1 MFRRLFS
8 GIGRAESGPDF
19 AGLQD
24 AILRGVAGDV
34 TDLQDGDWDQRE
46 WVYLAVNH
54 EILPEEGL
62 RTSTQAAVLAC
73 HSGAKLERL
82 NFRLSLGTK
91 AAILALRDAMAPAGQ
106 APWTILDLTLDR
118 DGQHDLSFSYEAPP
132 RLNGDL
138 LHSPLKTLLERY
150 LQQHPGRS

>member
-8 GIGRAESGPDF
+8 GIGRAESGPDL

-24 AILRGVAGDV
+24 TIVRAVAGDM
-34 TDLQDGDWDQRE
+34 TDLQDGDWEQRE

-54 EILPEEGL
+54 EILPEDGI
-62 RTSTQAAVLAC
+62 RTSTQAAVLAR
-73 HSGAKLERL
+73 HPGAKLEKL
-82 NFRLSLGTK
+82 NFRLSPGTK
-91 AAILALRDAMAPAGQ
+91 AAILALRDAMAPAGK
-106 APWTILDLTLDR
+106 APWTALDLTLER
-118 DGQHDLSFSYEAPP
+118 DGYADFSFSYEAPP

>member
-1 MFRRLFS
+1 MFKRLFS
-8 GIGRAESGPDF
+8 GLGRPQSGPDL

-24 AILRGVAGDV
+24 AVVRNVAGDM
-34 TDLQDGDWDQRE
+34 TDLQDGEWEARE

-62 RTSTQAAVLAC
+62 RTSTQAAVLAR
-73 HSGAKLERL
+73 HAGAELERL
-82 NFRLSLGTK
+82 NFRLSPATK
-91 AAILALRDAMAPAGQ
+91 AAILALRDAMAVSGQ
-106 APWTILDLTLDR
+106 APWTILDLTLDS
-118 DGQHDLSFSYEAPP
+118 DGHADFSFSYDAPP

-150 LQQHPGRS
+150 RSERR

>member
-1 MFRRLFS
+1 MFRRLFP

-24 AILRGVAGDV
+24 AIVRGVAGDV
-34 TDLQDGDWDQRE
+34 TDLQDGDWDDRE

-62 RTSTQAAVLAC
+62 RTSTQAAVLARYPG
-73 HSGAKLERL
+73 SKLERL
-82 NFRLSLGTK
+82 NFRLSPGTK
-91 AAILALRDAMAPAGQ
+91 AAILALRDAMASAGQ
-106 APWTILDLTLDR
+106 APWTILHLTLGR
-118 DGQHDLSFSYEAPP
+118 DGHADLSFSYEAPP

-150 LQQHPGRS
+150 FQQHPDRS